1 MSRQVEMV
9 SLEELIP
16 TDHPYRYFKQILN
29 ESFIQC
35 CLFGV
40 SSDLGREGYGITR
53 LFYGLLLQ
61 FMEDLSDRECER
73 FLKENL
79 SGKWLCGFGLGES
92 TPDHNAFYRTRKRI
106 GTQRL
111 SELFAQMREELARH
125 GLMSEVFTFVDATHL
140 IAKANLWQERDR
152 AIKAKLDKLNNEV
165 LPKVAFDKHAKI
177 GCKGKNKYWYGYK
190 QHSAVDMQSGLINKV
205 AVTPAN
211 VTDAKGL
218 KHICPNKGAVYAD
231 KGYCTKSARH
241 AAAKRGVHLAAI
253 MMNHMLAKNQDKDR
267 WFSHLR
273 MPYERV
279 FSKRNPRVRYRGL
292 AKNQFAAFMSA
303 ISFNLKRIL
312 VLDPPGF
319 IFT

>member
-1 MSRQVEMV
+1 MSRQVEMI

-16 TDHPYRYFKQILN
+16 ADHPYRYFKQIL
-29 ESFIQC
+29 SPLFIER
-35 CLFGV
+35 CLSGV
-40 SSDLGREGYGITR
+40 SSDLGRDGYGIVR

-73 FLKENL
+73 FLKENH
-79 SGKWLCGFGLGES
+79 SGKWLCGFGIGEI

-106 GTQRL
+106 GTKRL
-111 SELFAQMREELARH
+111 SLLFAQMREELARH
-125 GLMSEVFTFVDATHL
+125 GLVSEVFTFVDATHL
-140 IAKANLWQERDR
+140 IAKANLWKERDR

-165 LPKVAFDKHAKI
+165 LPRLACDKQAKI

-218 KHICPNKGAVYAD
+218 KHVCPDSGAIYAD
-231 KGYCTKSARH
+231 KGYCTKPAQY

-253 MMNHMLAKNQDKDR
+253 MMNHMLAKNHDKDR
-267 WFSHLR
+267 WLSHLR

-279 FSKRNPRVRYRGL
+279 FSKRNPRVRYRGV
-292 AKNQFAAFMSA
+292 AKNQFAAFMYA

-319 IFT
+319 ALA